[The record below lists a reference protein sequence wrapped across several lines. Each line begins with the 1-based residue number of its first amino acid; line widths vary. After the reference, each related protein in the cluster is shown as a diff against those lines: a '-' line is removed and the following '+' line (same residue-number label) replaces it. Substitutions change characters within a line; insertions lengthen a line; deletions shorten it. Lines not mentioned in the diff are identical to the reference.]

1 MAEQLRGGSFLT
13 EEVKPSQIFAPE
25 DFTEEHRMIAKT
37 VDDFIAGEVE
47 PVKEEI
53 EKKDKEVLLKVM
65 RAAGELGLLGADIP
79 EEHDGMALDKISSGI
94 IAEGATRGG
103 GSFAVTFGAHTG
115 IGALPIVLYGTK
127 DQRERYLPSLASGEK
142 IAAYCLTEP
151 TAGSDALAI
160 QTKATL
166 TEDGS
171 AYLLNG
177 TKQFITNA
185 AIADVF
191 IIYAK
196 VDGEKF
202 TAFIVDGNAEG
213 FSIGPEEEK
222 LGLKGS
228 STNSVILED
237 ARVPKENVLGEMGR
251 GHLIAFNILN
261 IGRYKLAAGCIG
273 AGKAALEESVHYAIE
288 REQFK
293 RPIAEFGMIKEKLAM
308 MNTLIY
314 ITESMLYRTIG
325 LIQEGMADIDLGE
338 EGAGTKTSEAIKEYA
353 IECSI
358 NKIFGSEML
367 DKVVDEGV
375 QIFGGYGYTEEYP
388 LERMY
393 RDSRINRIF
402 EGTNEVNR
410 LIIPATVIRK
420 AMKGQLNIMEEA
432 MALQKSIIGL
442 RMPDYRKEPLG
453 AQKALLEAAK
463 KILLMVSGTAAQQ
476 YGEAL
481 REEEELVGFIADMA
495 ILLFAMESGYL
506 RALKEI
512 EKGSEAVIKRA
523 MVEAYFHEAF
533 YQLEYLAKTA
543 LAAMSE
549 GDILRT
555 QLAVLKKLTVYTPIN
570 VVKIRRSIADEVIQ
584 AKGYSC

>member
-1 MAEQLRGGSFLT
+1 MVEQIKGGSFLT
-13 EEVKPSQIFAPE
+13 QEMKPSQVFTPE
-25 DFTEEHRMIAKT
+25 DFTQEHRMIAKT
-37 VDDFIAGEVE
+37 VEDFITGEVE
-47 PVKEEI
+47 PVIEEI
-53 EKKDKEVLLKVM
+53 ETKNRDVILQVM
-65 RAAGELGLLGADIP
+65 RTAGDLGLLGADIP
-79 EEHDGMALDKISSGI
+79 EEYDGMALDKISSGI
-94 IAEGATRGG
+94 IAEKASRGG

-115 IGALPIVLYGTK
+115 IGTLPIVLYGTK
-127 DQRERYLPSLASGEK
+127 DQRERYLPYLATGEK

-151 TAGSDALAI
+151 AAGSDALAI
-160 QTKATL
+160 QTKAVL
-166 TEDGS
+166 SDDGKN
-171 AYLLNG
+171 YILNG

-202 TAFIVDGNAEG
+202 TTFIVDGHSEG
-213 FSIGPEEEK
+213 FSIGLEEEK

-237 ARVPKENVLGEMGR
+237 AIVPVENVLGEIGR

-273 AGKAALEESVHYAIE
+273 AGKAALEETVRYAID
-288 REQFK
+288 REQFN
-293 RPIAEFGMIKEKLAM
+293 RPIAEFGMIKEKLAR
-308 MNTLIY
+308 MNILIY

-325 LIQEGMADIDLGE
+325 LIQEGMAGLDLE
-338 EGAGTKTSEAIKEYA
+338 EEDAGTKTSEIIKEYA

-367 DKVVDEGV
+367 DWVVDEGL
-375 QIFGGYGYTEEYP
+375 QIFGGYGYTQEYP

-420 AMKGQLNIMEEA
+420 AMKGELDIMQEA

-453 AQKALLEAAK
+453 TQKALLEAAK
-463 KILLMVSGTAAQQ
+463 KILLMISGTAVQE

-481 REEEELVGFIADMA
+481 REEEELVGYIADMA

-506 RALKEI
+506 RALKEM
-512 EKGSEAVIKRA
+512 EGGSEALMKSY
-523 MVEAYFHEAF
+523 MTQAYFHEAF
-533 YQLEYLAKTA
+533 YQLEALAKTT

-549 GDILRT
+549 GDMLRT
-555 QLAVLKKLTVYTPIN
+555 QLAVLKKLTLYNPIN
-570 VVKIRRSIADEVIQ
+570 VVKIRRSIADEVIC
-584 AKGYSC
+584 AKGYCC